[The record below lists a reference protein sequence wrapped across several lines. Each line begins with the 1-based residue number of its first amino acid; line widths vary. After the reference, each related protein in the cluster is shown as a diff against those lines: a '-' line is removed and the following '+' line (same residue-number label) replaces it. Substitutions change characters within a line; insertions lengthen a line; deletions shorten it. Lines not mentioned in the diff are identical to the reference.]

1 MIRAKSFL
9 FGATA
14 GLFAISAGHAADLP
28 LKAKAVEY
36 VKVCSLY
43 GAGFFYIPGTDTC
56 IKLGGYL
63 RADLTVHGAAQN
75 GPYWNGNGGANDRLA
90 NQYIARSRLAFTVDT
105 RTSTEYGVVRTFAQA
120 DWQFTTGTDLA
131 PASGTFGLENAFVQ
145 FAGFTIGKSAS
156 AYSTPWNGT
165 PGNNSTSLIG
175 GNDTSTGVNNIQ
187 YTWQF
192 GNGLSTSL
200 GVDAG
205 DVYDRTNLGNVL
217 TAAGGSSITAAGIP
231 ANAYAGQRAPDI
243 VGRIRLDQ
251 VWGLLQ
257 FSAAA
262 HNVTAGYYNATN
274 ETSGHPTDKWG
285 FAVQGALQLKNL
297 PTGPGDDIKI
307 DASYAQGATRYV
319 VATSGSTPNFL
330 MFGSGDGGAYQS
342 VGFGY
347 TSDGIFS
354 GNGNPLTNT
363 GIELTTAWGIRGAYA
378 HNWNAN
384 WQTSIFGS
392 YTVVDYNGNATALYC
407 AQYKVTVPGAYTCNP
422 DFSVYQ
428 IGSRTT
434 WTPVKNLT
442 LSAEVLYAHLGQ
454 NFEGSANY
462 AGFGGSLAKPAAT
475 YSFGDQGT
483 VSVNFR
489 AQRNF

>member
-1 MIRAKSFL
+1 
-9 FGATA
+9 
-14 GLFAISAGHAADLP
+14 
-28 LKAKAVEY
+28 
-36 VKVCSLY
+36 
-43 GAGFFYIPGTDTC
+43 
-56 IKLGGYL
+56 
-63 RADLTVHGAAQN
+63 
-75 GPYWNGNGGANDRLA
+75 
-90 NQYIARSRLAFTVDT
+90 
-105 RTSTEYGVVRTFAQA
+105 
-120 DWQFTTGTDLA
+120 
-131 PASGTFGLENAFVQ
+131 VQ
-145 FAGFTIGKSAS
+145 FAGFTNGKSAS

-192 GNGLSTSL
+192 GNGLSTSV

-217 TAAGGSSITAAGIP
+217 TAAGGSAVTSAGLAP
-231 ANAYAGQRAPDI
+231 NNYGGQRAPDI

-257 FSAAA
+257 LSAAA
-262 HNVTAGYYNATN
+262 HNVNAGYYVAAN

-307 DASYAQGATRYV
+307 DASYAHGATRYV
-319 VATSGSTPNFL
+319 IATSGSTPNFL

-347 TSDGIFS
+347 SSDGIFS
-354 GNGNPLTNT
+354 GNGNPLTDS

-384 WQTSIFGS
+384 WQTTVFGS

-407 AQYKVTVPGAYTCNP
+407 AQYQVTVPGAYKCDP
-422 DFSVYQ
+422 DFKVYM
-428 IGSRTT
+428 IGSRTS

-442 LSAEVLYAHLGQ
+442 LSAEVLYAHLDQ
-454 NFEGSANY
+454 SFEGSAAF
-462 AGFGGSLAKPAAT
+462 AGFGASLAKPPAT
-475 YSFGDQGT
+475 YSFDDQGT